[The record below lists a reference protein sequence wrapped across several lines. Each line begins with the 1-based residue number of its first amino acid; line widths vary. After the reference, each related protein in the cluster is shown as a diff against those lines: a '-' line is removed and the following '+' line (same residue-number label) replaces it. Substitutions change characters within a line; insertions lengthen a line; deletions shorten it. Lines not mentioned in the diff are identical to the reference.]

1 MLKINNLTKT
11 FGDKTILDGVS
22 FDLKKGSVSVLLGA
36 SGVGKSTLLRILAG
50 LEIAD
55 QGTVFLGEQ
64 ELERTNFNK
73 NHDIGMVFQHF
84 NLFSNMNVIDNISF
98 PLQQIDLIDKHL
110 ADELAL
116 SLLGKY
122 HLADKARL
130 PITKLSGGQKQ
141 RLAIARTIAL
151 KPQVVC
157 MDEPTSALDPLLT
170 SYVAQTIQELAREE
184 YTVLLSTHD
193 VFLLE
198 KLQCT
203 IYLMKK
209 GKIVESATSAQYW
222 SDPEHYS
229 NIDAFVKGQKRVDK
243 VDE

>member
-1 MLKINNLTKT
+1 M
-11 FGDKTILDGVS
+11 
-22 FDLKKGSVSVLLGA
+22 GS
-36 SGVGKSTLLRILAG
+36 SGVGKSTLLRVLTG
-50 LEIAD
+50 LETPD
-55 QGTVFLGEQ
+55 SGTVFLGDK
-64 ELERTNFNK
+64 ELEAPNFNK
-73 NHDIGMVFQHF
+73 DHKIGMVFQHF
-84 NLFSNMNVIDNISF
+84 NLFANMNVIDNISF
-98 PLQQIDLIDKHL
+98 PLQKIDVIDKYL

-116 SLLGKY
+116 ALLQKY

-151 KPQVVC
+151 KPQIIC

-170 SYVAQTIQELAREE
+170 SHIAQTIQELAHDQ

-193 VFLLE
+193 IFLLE

-209 GKIVESATSAQYW
+209 GKIVQTATSTQYW
-222 SDPEHYS
+222 NNPEQYS
-229 NIDAFVKGQKRVDK
+229 YIDSFVKGQKQIDTINN
-243 VDE
+243 